1 MNFPHDSVAATVRL
15 RLRFLVTL
23 TKAALSKFS
32 DCFETIVIMGQS
44 PLISVSQLL
53 MTERSGPA
61 QQGGGRL

>member
-32 DCFETIVIMGQS
+32 DCFETIVIMGVQVQNIGNTIGS
-44 PLISVSQLL
+44 KH
-53 MTERSGPA
+53 R
-61 QQGGGRL
+61 